1 MRLSLL
7 LAQRA
12 FCLVQ
17 QGYASGQV
25 RCTLQLFVALLFS
38 KFYNVLVPPPDELE
52 QPGAFLF
59 PLPNEPEPRAD
70 ACHFVALLNILFIV
84 CHFMSSSAFATSSRP
99 GFFAACFTPITVISC
114 VPGMCLARVLLSTV
128 VIHCKMLMHFT

>member
-38 KFYNVLVPPPDELE
+38 KFDIVLVPPPDELE
-52 QPGAFLF
+52 QPGGCFLF
-59 PLPNEPEPRAD
+59 QPGPLLNEP
-70 ACHFVALLNILFIV
+70 
-84 CHFMSSSAFATSSRP
+84 
-99 GFFAACFTPITVISC
+99 
-114 VPGMCLARVLLSTV
+114 
-128 VIHCKMLMHFT
+128 

>member
-38 KFYNVLVPPPDELE
+38 KFYYVLVLPPDELE
-52 QPGAFLF
+52 FQPG
-59 PLPNEPEPRAD
+59 PLLNEPEPHAD
-70 ACHFVALLNILFIV
+70 AGASRLQLYFDCCAL
-84 CHFMSSSAFATSSRP
+84 S
-99 GFFAACFTPITVISC
+99 VISF
-114 VPGMCLARVLLSTV
+114 PAPPRPPRAAEPAPLPRVRKQSGSQRMPQSGLRTLGRHSV
-128 VIHCKMLMHFT
+128 CIYAV